1 MKRALGRAALV
12 LGSIAIAVGGAELA
26 YRARVASAEVP
37 DGGDDDWRE
46 RYRHMNDTLYRRS
59 DDPELIY
66 EPVPGSSVEMEYG
79 TAAFNAAG
87 LREDRDFPI
96 EAPADRTRVAMLG
109 DSIVWSE
116 FVAVHDS
123 LPRRTEETLGRG
135 FEVMNAGVTGY
146 DTVQE
151 ARWYERAVRPFRP
164 DVVVVVYCMNDIM
177 IMSGPF
183 EHYAT
188 GVDRA
193 RKDAQDAFLE
203 RAAPVRRET
212 IDWVIEERE
221 RAATFRVLA
230 RALGVWERARF
241 EDHYVDEYLLFARET
256 ERLERVRGALAR
268 LATAVRAD
276 GAIPLLAISPIL
288 ESWDRYRWSDL
299 HASVRRA
306 GEDAGFRVLDPLEAW
321 RGTEDAEVLRIGGD
335 NLHYGRRGNRIFGRT
350 LARAIEASLRPEERA
365 Q

>member
-1 MKRALGRAALV
+1 MKRALGRTALV
-12 LGSIAIAVGGAELA
+12 LASLVLAIGGAELV
-26 YRARVASAEVP
+26 YRARLASAEAP
-37 DGGDDDWRE
+37 DGGDDDWRR

-59 DDPELIY
+59 DDPELVY
-66 EPVPGSSVEMEYG
+66 EPVPASSVEMEYG

-87 LREDRDFPI
+87 LREDREFPLQ
-96 EAPADRTRVAMLG
+96 APEGRTRVAMVG

-123 LPRRTEETLGRG
+123 LPRRTEQALGER

-146 DTVQE
+146 DTTQE
-151 ARWYERAVRPFRP
+151 ARWYERAVRPFGP

-183 EHYAT
+183 EHFAT
-188 GVDRA
+188 GADRA

-203 RAAPVRRET
+203 REAPVRRET

-221 RAATFRVLA
+221 RDATFRVLA

-241 EDHYVDEYLLFARET
+241 EDDYVDEYLLFARE
-256 ERLERVRGALAR
+256 EDRLARVRAALAR
-268 LATAVRAD
+268 LGGAIRAD
-276 GAIPLLAISPIL
+276 GAIPILAISPVL
-288 ESWDRYRWSDL
+288 EAWDRYRWSAL
-299 HASVRRA
+299 HAFVREA
-306 GEDAGFRVLDPLEAW
+306 GESAGFRVLDPIEAW
-321 RGTEDAEVLRIGGD
+321 RESEDPEVLRIGGD

-350 LARAIEASLRPEERA
+350 IARAIEEAL
-365 Q
+365 

>member
-1 MKRALGRAALV
+1 MGRVALMLT
-12 LGSIAIAVGGAELA
+12 SIAIAVGGAELA
-26 YRARVASAEVP
+26 YRARLASADAP
-37 DGGDDDWRE
+37 DGGDDGWRE
-46 RYRHMNDTLYRRS
+46 RYQRMNDTLYRRS
-59 DDPELIY
+59 DDPELVY

-87 LREDRDFPI
+87 LREDRELSSTP
-96 EAPADRTRVAMLG
+96 PQGRTRVAMVG

-123 LPRRTEETLGRG
+123 LPRRTEDALGDG

-146 DTVQE
+146 DTTQE
-151 ARWYERAVRPFRP
+151 ARWYERAVRPLHP

-188 GVDRA
+188 GDDRA
-193 RKDAQDAFLE
+193 RKDAQDAFFE
-203 RAAPVRRET
+203 REAPVRRET

-241 EDHYVDEYLLFARET
+241 EGEYVDEYLLLGDEPDRRA
-256 ERLERVRGALAR
+256 RVRAALAR
-268 LATAVRAD
+268 LGAAIRAD
-276 GAIPLLAISPIL
+276 GAIPILAISPIL
-288 ESWDRYRWSDL
+288 ESWDRYRWSEL
-299 HASVRRA
+299 HAFVREA
-306 GEDAGFRVLDPLEAW
+306 GEDGGFRVLDPIETW
-321 RGTEDAEVLRIGGD
+321 RDTEDPEVLRIGGD

-350 LARAIEASLRPEERA
+350 IAGAIQEALR
-365 Q
+365 